1 MDASMRAAAME
12 FGAIAARG
20 RMGQRARRMTAAAWF
35 ALLATTFAT
44 ASVGCG
50 VAALWIFM
58 LPAVGPVG
66 APLIAA
72 GALLLLCLAL
82 VATIR
87 GILRR
92 GPTPISAAAVP
103 DAAIPALLIA
113 EASRLLD
120 ENKGA
125 ALLAALL
132 AGAVAGDTRRK

>member
-20 RMGQRARRMTAAAWF
+20 RMGRRARRMTSAAWC

-50 VAALWIFM
+50 VAALWIFV

-72 GALLLLCLAL
+72 GALLLLCVAL
-82 VATIR
+82 VVTIR

-92 GPTPISAAAVP
+92 RPAPISAAAVP

-132 AGAVAGDTRRK
+132 AGAVAGDIRRK